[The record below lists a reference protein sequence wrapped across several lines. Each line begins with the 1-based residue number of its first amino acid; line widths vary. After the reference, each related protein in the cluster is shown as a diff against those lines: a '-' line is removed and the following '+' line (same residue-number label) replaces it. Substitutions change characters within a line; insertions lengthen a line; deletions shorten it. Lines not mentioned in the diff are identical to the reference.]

1 MTRSGG
7 PLAGLTVVDFSQIRA
22 GPWCTQ
28 LLGEMGAEVLKV
40 ERPGSGARERSSEPR
55 RRGFSADHLARNRN
69 KRSVAIDVKTDEGLA
84 LARELVADADVLVEN
99 FGPGTMERLGLGYD
113 DVADENPGLVY
124 ASIKAY
130 GEGPQSERKGVDL
143 IVQAEG
149 GIMSV
154 TGPEGGPPVK
164 LGQAL
169 GDIGTGLYATIGVL
183 AALYERDAGGSGG
196 GGSGGDG
203 SAGNGDDHA
212 TGQPREEAT
221 GQKVSTDLFGTIV
234 SFMEEYLTIY
244 GMTGE
249 DPEPLGRRHQ
259 TVVPY
264 EVAETADGHVAFVVM
279 GGEGEWET
287 FATEVLEAEELL
299 EFDSQAE
306 RLERYDEIAEVMH
319 PILRGKTTAEWR
331 EIFDSYGYPNGP
343 VNRVSDVVGHPQ
355 ALAQGAVEEHTHDE
369 AGDVLLHG
377 HPLRFSDAET
387 GTRRDAPSL
396 GADTDAVLAERLGLD
411 DDEIATLR
419 DGGAI
424 E

>member
-1 MTRSGG
+1 MSRG
-7 PLAGLTVVDFSQIRA
+7 PLDGLSVVDFSQIRA

-28 LLGEMGAEVLKV
+28 LLGELGAEVVKV
-40 ERPGSGARERSSEPR
+40 ERPGSGARERTGGPR
-55 RRGFSADHLARNRN
+55 QNGVGANHLARNRN
-69 KRSVAIDVKTDEGLA
+69 KRSVAIDLKSDAGRE
-84 LARELVADADVLVEN
+84 LARDLVSGADVVVEN

-113 DVADENPGLVY
+113 DLAEVNGDLVY

-130 GEGPQSERKGVDL
+130 GEDGPQADRKGVDL

-169 GDIGTGLYATIGVL
+169 GDIGTGLYATIGIL
-183 AALYERDAGGSGG
+183 SALYDRERGG
-196 GGSGGDG
+196 GVRDDADGGAEGED
-203 SAGNGDDHA
+203 A
-212 TGQPREEAT
+212 RT
-221 GQKVSTDLFGTIV
+221 GQKVSTDLFGTVV

-264 EVAETADGHVAFVVM
+264 EVAETKDGHVAFAIL
-279 GGEGEWET
+279 GGDEEWER
-287 FATEVLEAEELL
+287 FATEVLEAPALL
-299 EFDSQAE
+299 EFDSRAD
-306 RLERYDEIAEVMH
+306 RLDRYDEIAEVMH
-319 PILRGKTTAEWR
+319 PILRERTTEEWR
-331 EIFDSYGYPNGP
+331 TIFDDYGYPNGP
-343 VNRVSDVVGHPQ
+343 LNSVSDVVGHPQ
-355 ALAQGAVEEHTHDE
+355 ALAQGAVLEHEHPV
-369 AGDVLLHG
+369 AGDVLVHG

-387 GTRRDAPSL
+387 GTRSGAPAL
-396 GADTDAVLAERLGLD
+396 GEHTDAVLGARLGLD
-411 DDEIATLR
+411 DEEIASLR
-419 DGGAI
+419 DEGVV